1 MKMHSLLCGG
11 WRVRKRESPL
21 LKGPALSFPKGKHLS
36 CWNELC
42 ALCTWIGDGSKIPN
56 MSSSAKS
63 SRAWALPCW
72 VPDRVWS
79 TPTLPYSPHTPI
91 HTQDNAMAKGECKH
105 GSNSHNPVIIPCEGF
120 GVTMWVWGLGGW
132 DSILEVVDGLC
143 VGLLSKP
150 LPPYPIGLPL

>member
-11 WRVRKRESPL
+11 WRVRKSESPL
-21 LKGPALSFPKGKHLS
+21 LTGPAVSFAKGKHLS

-42 ALCTWIGDGSKIPN
+42 ALCTWIGDGSKIPT

-63 SRAWALPCW
+63 SGAWALPCW
-72 VPDRVWS
+72 VPHRVSS
-79 TPTLPYSPHTPI
+79 TPTLPYSPHTLI
-91 HTQDNAMAKGECKH
+91 HTQDNVMAKGKCKH
-105 GSNSHNPVIIPCEGF
+105 GSTLTTQSSAPVRVS
-120 GVTMWVWGLGGW
+120 GVIMWVWGLGGW

-150 LPPYPIGLPL
+150 LPPYPIGFHL